1 VFHPT
6 CTVSV
11 RLQFAAYVF
20 SVLLE
25 GVQSAQGM
33 HWIIFLGVGR
43 ESHMVHDAYLFFL
56 QFHTSSFGASWWGE
70 MALLFS
76 VWHRVERLSIG

>member
-1 VFHPT
+1 
-6 CTVSV
+6 
-11 RLQFAAYVF
+11 
-20 SVLLE
+20 
-25 GVQSAQGM
+25 M

-43 ESHMVHDAYLFFL
+43 ESHMVVHDAYLFFL
-56 QFHTSSFGASWWGE
+56 QFHTSRFGASWWRE